1 MDNQNDTN
9 VQEVMTEERDS
20 TDTATQMANGQPDP
34 SIDIVTTEAEKP
46 PEDSSRP
53 TRVRKQRSFTMSDE
67 VHALLAAQAKRG
79 GATIG
84 MSAYLETLVLMAEE
98 LSLDQHV
105 LDLLGSHAA
114 KTGLTRT
121 EFLSMLVLRAEYVVT
136 WDQQANDTIGV
147 LAARAGLGRSEF
159 LAELLLKADQLMSW
173 QPPQPKA
180 KSWWRFWERPSS
192 EEPTQLFSR
201 VVDAEFRPQLPG

>member
-1 MDNQNDTN
+1 MDTQIDTD
-9 VQEVMTEERDS
+9 VQEVMTEERDG
-20 TDTATQMANGQPDP
+20 TDTATQMVNGQPDP

-67 VHALLAAQAKRG
+67 VHTLLAAQAKRG

-105 LDLLGSHAA
+105 FDLLGSHAA
-114 KTGLTRT
+114 RTGLTRT

-147 LAARAGLGRSEF
+147 LAARRGLAARS
-159 LAELLLKADQLMSW
+159 SW
-173 QPPQPKA
+173 
-180 KSWWRFWERPSS
+180 RSS
-192 EEPTQLFSR
+192 CSR
-201 VVDAEFRPQLPG
+201 LTNSCPGSHLSLRRSHGGSSGSARLRRAYPVVFPRRRC